1 MRKKIVAAASFGG
14 HWIQLLR
21 LKKLLDQHTTTYVS
35 TNRELGEF
43 IPDNNF
49 YCVRDSAAENKLGL
63 LITFTQALF
72 IIIKVRPDIVIS
84 TGAAPG
90 LAFVFWGR
98 IFGAKTIW
106 LDSVANAE
114 EMSRSGRIAKRY
126 SSLWLSQWPDVAEVH
141 GASYLGRVI

>member
-1 MRKKIVAAASFGG
+1 MEDTGYNSYALRSYLIN
-14 HWIQLLR
+14 IQQR
-21 LKKLLDQHTTTYVS
+21 TFQPTES
-35 TNRELGEF
+35 LGEF